1 MRVGLMQPYFFP
13 YIGYFQLLTACD
25 RFVVFD
31 DAQFVKRGW
40 VNRNRILVRSEA
52 GWITMPVAAASCS
65 LPILQRK
72 YLLGDRLA
80 NRLLSRIA
88 GAYRGGPQFKV
99 TMSLVEEILTFSDQN
114 VASFNVNLLC
124 RIAAYLDI
132 DTTIQRSSEMDKDNS
147 LVGGENRVL
156 DICKRL
162 GAKTYINPIGGR
174 ELYTRGAFAQ
184 QGVELKF
191 LSCAAEPYS
200 QRASHFVPFLSII
213 DVLMFNDVAAVRR
226 MLSQYWLED
235 GA

>member
-13 YIGYFQLLTACD
+13 YIGYLQLIAACD

-40 VNRNRILVRSEA
+40 VNRNRILVGSEA
-52 GWITMPVAAASCS
+52 RWITMPVAAASSS
-65 LPILQRK
+65 LPILRRK

-80 NRLLSRIA
+80 NRLPSRIA
-88 GAYRGGPQFKV
+88 GAYRGAPRFKA
-99 TMSLVEEILTFSDQN
+99 TMSLVEEILTFSDPN

-132 DTTIQRSSEMDKDNS
+132 ETAIQRSSEINKDNS

-174 ELYTRGAFAQ
+174 ELYTREAFAQ
-184 QGVELKF
+184 QGIELRF
-191 LSCAAEPYS
+191 LTCAAEPYS
-200 QRASHFVPFLSII
+200 QRASDFVPFLSII

-226 MLSQYWLED
+226 MLSQYRLED
-235 GA
+235 GV